1 MDKNTGQLPEGV
13 KWPCYEDGTPVKFGD
28 VIDNGTFHFRAKSFR
43 FRESGWVIY
52 DSELS
57 ANAKQAKTGGYGDFV
72 TRYIEPDSWDKWRK
86 DAVNL
91 RYGDVCDYFGKSGK
105 PCDDC
110 PARNASDCDDY
121 IAGDMQKRAIALAKE
136 DVSK

>member
-28 VIDNGTFHFRAKSFR
+28 VIKNGPGHFRAKSFR
-43 FRESGWVIY
+43 LRESGWVIY

-72 TRYIEPDSWDKWRK
+72 TRYIEPDSWDKWRE
-86 DAVNL
+86 DAINL
-91 RYGDVCDYFGKSGK
+91 IRGRLCAYFGKDGK

-110 PARNASDCDDY
+110 PARTYCDCDEC
-121 IAGDMQKRAIALAKE
+121 AVEDMQKRAIALAKE
-136 DVSK
+136 DASK

>member
-28 VIDNGTFHFRAKSFR
+28 VIKRGPGHFPAKSFR

-52 DSELS
+52 DAEL
-57 ANAKQAKTGGYGDFV
+57 AATAKQAKTGGYGDFV

-86 DAVNL
+86 DAINL
-91 RYGDVCDYFGKSGK
+91 VDNDACAYFGKEAMAWLAVSAALFALLWLALTAAS
-105 PCDDC
+105 C
-110 PARNASDCDDY
+110 ASD
-121 IAGDMQKRAIALAKE
+121 AALSLMA
-136 DVSK
+136 

>member
-28 VIDNGTFHFRAKSFR
+28 VIDNGAGHFTARSFR
-43 FRESGWVIY
+43 FRESGWAIY
-52 DSELS
+52 DNDIAPCAEFAEDGSYS
-57 ANAKQAKTGGYGDFV
+57 DFV
-72 TRYIEPDSWDKWRK
+72 TRYVEPDSWDKWRK
-86 DAVNL
+86 DAINL
-91 RYGDVCDYFGKSGK
+91 IRGRLCAYFGKSGK

-110 PARNASDCDDY
+110 PARNASDCDVY
-121 IAGDMQKRAIALAKE
+121 IAEDMQKRAIALAKG